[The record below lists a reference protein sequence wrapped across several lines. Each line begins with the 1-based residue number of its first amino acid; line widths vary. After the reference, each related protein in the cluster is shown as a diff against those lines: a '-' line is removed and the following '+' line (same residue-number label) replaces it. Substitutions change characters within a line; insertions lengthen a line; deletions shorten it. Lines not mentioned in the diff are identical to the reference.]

1 MFILPTFLSVY
12 SVLGIVLNLR
22 NAEMNKDIECA
33 FFSPQVV
40 QTPIRERD
48 KQFTITMLHGIS
60 YKRGKKRVL
69 QSKEERHL
77 KHISRK
83 SRKTSQLR

>member
-1 MFILPTFLSVY
+1 MFILPTLLSVY

-33 FFSPQVV
+33 FFFPQVV

-48 KQFTITMLHGIS
+48 KQFTITMLHGKTTKGERKE
-60 YKRGKKRVL
+60 YYRVKKRD
-69 QSKEERHL
+69 
-77 KHISRK
+77 
-83 SRKTSQLR
+83 T